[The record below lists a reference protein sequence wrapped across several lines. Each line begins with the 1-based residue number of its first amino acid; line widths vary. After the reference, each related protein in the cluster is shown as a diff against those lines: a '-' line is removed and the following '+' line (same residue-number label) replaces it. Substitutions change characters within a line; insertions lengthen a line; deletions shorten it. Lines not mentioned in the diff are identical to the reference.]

1 MKTLKFM
8 LMLAAAAA
16 AGAVRAEVDSY
27 LYWMVSDTA
36 TYSDAAGATLSGTKV
51 NYDYAKISADGGST
65 YLSLYGPGGGD
76 LGVDT
81 LDKDLDGYVGFSS
94 SPAFSSFLVELYT
107 DYSSERVGWATIPY
121 STVMQNYAFRNIT
134 DPSQAQAKLYTVT
147 QAIPEPTS
155 GLLLLLGM
163 AGLALRR
170 RRNV

>member
-16 AGAVRAEVDSY
+16 AGAVKAEVDSY

-36 TYSDAAGATLSGTKV
+36 TYSDAAGATLSGTPV
-51 NYDYAKISADGGST
+51 EYDYAKISADGGST

-81 LDKDLDGYVGFSS
+81 LDKGLDGYVGFAS

-107 DYSSERVGWATIPY
+107 EDSSERVGWATIPY
-121 STVMQNYAFRNIT
+121 STVIQNYALRNIT
-134 DPSQAQAKLYTVT
+134 DPSQAQAKLYTVS
-147 QAIPEPTS
+147 QVVPEPTS
-155 GLLLLLGM
+155 GVLLLLGM

>member
-16 AGAVRAEVDSY
+16 AGAVKAEVDSY
-27 LYWMVSDTA
+27 LYWMVSATA
-36 TYSDAAGATLSGTKV
+36 TYSDAAGGTLPGTQV
-51 NYDYAKISADGGST
+51 DYDYAKISADGGSS
-65 YLSLYGPGGGD
+65 YLSFYGPGGGD

-81 LDKDLDGYVGFSS
+81 LDKGVDGYVGFAS
-94 SPAFSSFLVELYT
+94 SPAFSSFLVELYS
-107 DYSSERVGWATIPY
+107 DESSERVGWATIPY
-121 STVMQNYAFRNIT
+121 NTAMQYAFTDIT
-134 DPSQAQAKLYTVT
+134 QQKLANLYTVT

>member
-36 TYSDAAGATLSGTKV
+36 TYSDAAGGTLPGTLV

-65 YLSLYGPGGGD
+65 YLSLYGPGGGN

-81 LDKDLDGYVGFSS
+81 LDKGVDGYVGFAS

-107 DYSSERVGWATIPY
+107 DDSSERVGWATIPY
-121 STVMQNYAFRNIT
+121 SMVMQNYALRNIT

>member
-16 AGAVRAEVDSY
+16 AGAVKAEVDSY
-27 LYWMVSDTA
+27 LYWMVSDAA
-36 TYSDAAGATLSGTKV
+36 TYSDAAGATLSGTLV
-51 NYDYAKISADGGST
+51 DYDYAKISADGGST
-65 YLSLYGPGGGD
+65 YLSLYGPDGGN
-76 LGVDT
+76 LGADT
-81 LDKDLDGYVGFSS
+81 LDKGLDGYVGFAS

-107 DYSSERVGWATIPY
+107 EDSSERVGWATIPY
-121 STVMQNYAFRNIT
+121 NTAMQYAFTDIT
-134 DPSQAQAKLYTVT
+134 QQKLANLYTVT

-155 GLLLLLGM
+155 GVLLLLGM